1 MTDDGLPPASPLW
14 RAWQGSSRANRL
26 LAGAAVVLAVGVGGA
41 VLLTGDDDEPVS
53 RTTTAAASASPSAS
67 PSETTAAS
75 PSSSSGSSGSSAP
88 SPSAPPSATATV
100 APAPTASTSAG
111 PPPAS
116 PSPVPSAAP
125 PGRELQL
132 NGDDL
137 GVTRVG
143 APSADAVRALS
154 AVLGPP
160 VADPAPATACVGAGE
175 REVEWADFRLAITGG
190 RVSGWSSTDGRL
202 TTPSGIGIGT
212 TVTEMQEVY
221 GDRLELY
228 DANPDSGPG
237 FAVTGVELGGSLTGP
252 GGDDR
257 VTAFYNRACS
267 PP

>member
-1 MTDDGLPPASPLW
+1 M
-14 RAWQGSSRANRL
+14 
-26 LAGAAVVLAVGVGGA
+26 VVALAVGAG

-53 RTTTAAASASPSAS
+53 RTTTAAASSSPSAS
-67 PSETTAAS
+67 ATPSVSAS
-75 PSSSSGSSGSSAP
+75 PSGVPSPSPTPSVAPVAP
-88 SPSAPPSATATV
+88 SPSASAV
-100 APAPTASTSAG
+100 PAP
-111 PPPAS
+111 
-116 PSPVPSAAP
+116 PSAAP
-125 PGRELQL
+125 TPSATPAPPAELVL

-143 APSADAVRALS
+143 APSADAVRAVT
-154 AVLGPP
+154 AVLGPA

-175 REVEWADFRLAITGG
+175 REVEWADFRLAITDG
-190 RVSGWSSTDGRL
+190 RVSGWRSTDGRL
-202 TTPSGIGIGT
+202 TTPSGVGVGT
-212 TVTEMQEVY
+212 TVTELREVY

-237 FAVTGVELGGSLTGP
+237 FTVTGVQLGGALTGP

>member
-1 MTDDGLPPASPLW
+1 MSNPDDPASPLW
-14 RAWQGSSRANRL
+14 RAWQGTSTANRL
-26 LAGAAVVLAVGVGGA
+26 LAGGAVVVALAVGAG

-53 RTTTAAASASPSAS
+53 RTTTAAASSSPSAS
-67 PSETTAAS
+67 ATPSVSAS
-75 PSSSSGSSGSSAP
+75 PSGVPSPSPTPSVAPVAP
-88 SPSAPPSATATV
+88 SPSASAV
-100 APAPTASTSAG
+100 PAP
-111 PPPAS
+111 
-116 PSPVPSAAP
+116 PSAAP
-125 PGRELQL
+125 PPSATPAPPAELVL

-143 APSADAVRALS
+143 APSADAVRAVT

-160 VADPAPATACVGAGE
+160 LADPSPVSACVGAGE
-175 REVEWADFRLAITGG
+175 REVEWSEFRLAISDGV
-190 RVSGWSSTDGRL
+190 VSGWVSTDGEL
-202 TTPSGIGIGT
+202 STPSGITIGT

-237 FAVTGVELGGSLTGP
+237 FTVTGVQLGGALTGP